1 MAQTESGQSA
11 WSPAA
16 RASSDRRQLF
26 LPAREYTLGVE
37 EELML
42 LDPGT
47 LALAAA
53 IEPII
58 AGEQERGPARR
69 ELMQCQAE
77 VGTRP
82 CRTVA
87 ELLEELVAL
96 RATLRMDAAGEGV
109 LVAAAGTHP
118 FSHAEEQ
125 PITPA
130 HRYRE
135 LVAALRYSARRT
147 LCYGMHVHVAVG
159 GADKA
164 LTIIEALLTDLPLLL
179 ALSTS
184 SPFLDGDE
192 TGLSST
198 RLIVLQTMPRT
209 GLPPVLE
216 SWREFEATLA
226 VLRRA
231 GAIADATYLWWDVRP
246 QPRLGTVEVRIM
258 DVQPR
263 VADSAALAGVVQALV
278 RHHGK
283 RYDRGEGFAKANRL
297 VVGENRCWRRG
308 TGCARASSPK
318 VTRRWAHGRSSRTCS
333 TASPTTRS
341 HSGASGR
348 SNGSRRSR
356 RRARAPTASSGRSA
370 RVTAWTTAC
379 AGWWRKHPRLNVL
392 AAADDARRRAG
403 LSYSRR

>member
-1 MAQTESGQSA
+1 MSQTESGQSA

-16 RASSDRRQLF
+16 RASSDRRHVF
-26 LPAREYTLGVE
+26 LPVREYTLGVE

-42 LDPGT
+42 LDPDT

-58 AGEQERGPARR
+58 AGERERGPARR

-96 RATLRMDAAGEGV
+96 RSTLGMDAAGEGV

-118 FSHAEEQ
+118 FSRAEEQ

-164 LTIIEALLTDLPLLL
+164 LAIIEALLTDLPLLL

-226 VLRRA
+226 GLRRA
-231 GAIADATYLWWDVRP
+231 GAMADATYLWWDVRP

-297 VVGENRCWRRG
+297 VVGENRWLA
-308 TGCARASSPK
+308 AR
-318 VTRRWAHGRSSRTCS
+318 HGL
-333 TASPTTRS
+333 
-341 HSGASGR
+341 
-348 SNGSRRSR
+348 
-356 RRARAPTASSGRSA
+356 RARLVTEGDEAVGA
-370 RVTAWTTAC
+370 RTLIADLLDRV
-379 AGWWRKHPRLNVL
+379 
-392 AAADDARRRAG
+392 ADDAIALECEWALERVEAIAAAG
-403 LSYSRR
+403 TSADRQLRQVRQGHSLDDVLRGLVEETSAPERPRGA

>member
-1 MAQTESGQSA
+1 VPQAETAQPA
-11 WSPAA
+11 WSPALQ
-16 RASSDRRQLF
+16 ASSERQQLF
-26 LPAREYTLGVE
+26 APAREYTLGVE

-42 LDPGT
+42 LDPET

-58 AGEQERGPARR
+58 AGEKEHGPAKR

-77 VGTRP
+77 VSTRP
-82 CRTVA
+82 CRSVD

-96 RATLRMDAAGEGV
+96 RATLRRHAAGEGV
-109 LVAAAGTHP
+109 LVAGAGTHP

-135 LVAALRYSARRT
+135 MVAALRYPARRT
-147 LCYGMHVHVAVG
+147 LCYAMHVHVAVG

-164 LTIIEALLTDLPLLL
+164 LQIIEALLAELPLLL

-184 SPFLDGDE
+184 SPFWDGEE
-192 TGLSST
+192 TGLAST

-209 GLPPVLE
+209 GLPPVFE
-216 SWREFEATLA
+216 SWREFESTLA
-226 VLRRA
+226 ALRRA

-246 QPRLGTVEVRIM
+246 QPRFGTVEVRIM

-263 VADSAALAGVVQALV
+263 VEDSAALAGLVQALV
-278 RHHGK
+278 RHYGK

-297 VVGENRCWRRG
+297 VVGENRWLA
-308 TGCARASSPK
+308 AR
-318 VTRRWAHGRSSRTCS
+318 HGL
-333 TASPTTRS
+333 
-341 HSGASGR
+341 
-348 SNGSRRSR
+348 
-356 RRARAPTASSGRSA
+356 RARLVTGAEQAVGA
-370 RVTAWTTAC
+370 RTLI
-379 AGWWRKHPRLNVL
+379 AGLLDRI
-392 AAADDARRRAG
+392 ADDAAALGCEWVLERVESIAAEGTSADRQLRLVRHGHSLDDVLRGLVEETTRA
-403 LSYSRR
+403 

>member
-1 MAQTESGQSA
+1 MSQTESGQSA

-26 LPAREYTLGVE
+26 LPVREYTLGVE

-42 LDPGT
+42 LHPDT

-58 AGEQERGPARR
+58 AGERERGPARR

-96 RATLRMDAAGEGV
+96 RSTLRMDAAGEGV

-164 LTIIEALLTDLPLLL
+164 LAIIEALLTDLPLLL

-216 SWREFEATLA
+216 SWREFEETLA
-226 VLRRA
+226 GLRRA
-231 GAIADATYLWWDVRP
+231 GAMADATYLWWDVRP

-278 RHHGK
+278 HHHGK

-297 VVGENRCWRRG
+297 VVGENRWLA
-308 TGCARASSPK
+308 AR
-318 VTRRWAHGRSSRTCS
+318 HGL
-333 TASPTTRS
+333 
-341 HSGASGR
+341 
-348 SNGSRRSR
+348 
-356 RRARAPTASSGRSA
+356 RARLVTEGDEAVGA
-370 RVTAWTTAC
+370 RTLIADLLDRV
-379 AGWWRKHPRLNVL
+379 
-392 AAADDARRRAG
+392 ADDAIALGCEWALERVEAIAAEGTSADRQLRQVRQGHSLGDVLRG
-403 LSYSRR
+403 LVEETSAPERPCGG